1 MPTFAEGDVINNP
14 MICLDLLDPILQA
27 SCHTKRVCDA
37 EVLQME
43 ETLLGKSNFWR
54 GMDLYFKCH
63 HGKLLF
69 VKCSWLL
76 CLMPIKQSS

>member
-37 EVLQME
+37 EVVQ
-43 ETLLGKSNFWR
+43 
-54 GMDLYFKCH
+54 
-63 HGKLLF
+63 
-69 VKCSWLL
+69 
-76 CLMPIKQSS
+76 I